1 MSIYAAY
8 EGSREAA
15 TSSPMFLRSQIFPFF
30 VMVEAITARNGD
42 EPGSGEIRSVFE
54 SNSSK
59 LGVNES

>member
-1 MSIYAAY
+1 
-8 EGSREAA
+8 
-15 TSSPMFLRSQIFPFF
+15 
-30 VMVEAITARNGD
+30 MVEAITARNGD